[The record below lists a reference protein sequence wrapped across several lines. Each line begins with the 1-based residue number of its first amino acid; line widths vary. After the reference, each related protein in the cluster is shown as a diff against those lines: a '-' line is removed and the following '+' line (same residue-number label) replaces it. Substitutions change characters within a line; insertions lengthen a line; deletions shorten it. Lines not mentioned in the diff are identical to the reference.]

1 MTLCTVWHALFD
13 YCWFIL
19 ICSLRSTYDSFLLH
33 LDFADLFL
41 CKLMKRKGKKRWHSP
56 CSKCKPSSE
65 LLGPQLVIQFMPDGS
80 RSHDIFFFLFESW
93 KSQTQECSYK
103 FVKFKFH
110 VKREEGKKD
119 QDKVRSLQLL
129 SHSCSASSA
138 SYGFLRIFFFLLFLL
153 YRGRIEPWMQALQ
166 SVIRLTSEASMPPDW
181 AQLWG
186 HGWNLQVPG
195 LLYRCVLCMCLCAC
209 KRVCIVQ
216 YQPSEHM
223 ERL

>member
-1 MTLCTVWHALFD
+1 
-13 YCWFIL
+13 
-19 ICSLRSTYDSFLLH
+19 
-33 LDFADLFL
+33 
-41 CKLMKRKGKKRWHSP
+41 
-56 CSKCKPSSE
+56 
-65 LLGPQLVIQFMPDGS
+65 MPDGS
-80 RSHDIFFFLFESW
+80 RSHNIFFFLFESW
-93 KSQTQECSYK
+93 KSQTQECAYK

-110 VKREEGKKD
+110 VKREEGKKGPG
-119 QDKVRSLQLL
+119 QSEISATPQPFTLCLFCLL
-129 SHSCSASSA
+129 WFSA
-138 SYGFLRIFFFLLFLL
+138 YFLFLLFLL

-195 LLYRCVLCMCLCAC
+195 LLYRCVLCMCLCAR

>member
-1 MTLCTVWHALFD
+1 MFKVQALVWA
-13 YCWFIL
+13 I
-19 ICSLRSTYDSFLLH
+19 STPAGHPIY
-33 LDFADLFL
+33 A
-41 CKLMKRKGKKRWHSP
+41 WW
-56 CSKCKPSSE
+56 E
-65 LLGPQLVIQFMPDGS
+65 QITQY
-80 RSHDIFFFLFESW
+80 FFFLFESW